1 MLLFRRF
8 FRWRHFRRYRARSFR
23 SYLGGGRGIGLS
35 FGRHLARSTREG
47 KREVGWR
54 DRLQRRR
61 RRVLRAV
68 AVVLVLLFLTW
79 FTVESLHGLRVFS
92 AAPLPD

>member
-8 FRWRHFRRYRARSFR
+8 FRWRHSRQYRARRFR
-23 SYLGGGRGIGLS
+23 PYLGGGRGIGLS

-47 KREVGWR
+47 KREAGAR

-61 RRVLRAV
+61 RRMLRGIT
-68 AVVLVLLFLTW
+68 VVLLLLFLTW